1 MRRIRKGDAMSAKL
15 KEAAKTINALAR
27 QEEDARL
34 QFCIAIAGAM
44 DLVKKESNLTWAEW
58 ANQNLRKPDGTKW
71 ALQTLY
77 KCAMYGRNPK
87 KLSRARETISDLGRR
102 ARRSLNPALPASPI
116 SRQNDARPI
125 AATSHPTRAE
135 QQVDID
141 KEVNWLL
148 SAWKNAGP
156 AARKRFLELIAE
168 KESAA

>member
-1 MRRIRKGDAMSAKL
+1 MSAKL

-27 QEEDARL
+27 QEEDARR
-34 QFCIAIAGAM
+34 QFCIAVAGAM

-77 KCAMYGRNPK
+77 KCAMYGRDPK
-87 KLSRARETISDLGRR
+87 KLSRSRETISDLGRR
-102 ARRSLNPALPASPI
+102 ARRSLNPALPV
-116 SRQNDARPI
+116 SRQSDARPI
-125 AATSHPTRAE
+125 ASVSNSTRVE

-156 AARKRFLELIAE
+156 VARKRFLELIAG